1 MKTQSPSAMRAA
13 RQRFRTGSS
22 RRDFFGR
29 VSDGLHGAALAT
41 LFGQDLLSPRSAAA
55 ATGTR
60 SVYDLTVREPHFEP
74 KAKSVIQFF
83 MNGGPSQVDLFD
95 PKPALAKYEGQPP
108 GRDLANDIE
117 FINEAGGF
125 MPSPYSFAKHGQS
138 GMEVSEILPH
148 LSEQVDD
155 IAFIRS
161 MYTTHFNHEPAIFIM
176 QGGRQFSNR
185 PTIGAWIVYGL
196 GSENQNLPA
205 YVVLDDPKGLPVN
218 HLQNWQAGWLPPV
231 YQGTR
236 VRSEGAPLLN
246 LNPAEEYP
254 APVLDL
260 ARSLLARMD
269 RSHRD
274 ARPAQPELEARLMN
288 YELAARMQM
297 EASDAL
303 DVSQESEA
311 TREMYGLSDETTA
324 SYGKRCLMAR
334 RLVERGVRL
343 VQIYIEGQIWDN
355 HSDLDKSLRYACGKT
370 DQPISALIRDLKRTG
385 LFDQTLLVWGGE
397 FGRLPLAQSRESG
410 VAGRDHGPTG
420 FTAWLAGAGVKG
432 GTIHGA
438 TDEIG
443 YRAVEN
449 RVSVHDLHATI
460 LHQLG
465 MNHRE
470 LVYSHDGRD
479 ERLTDEFPA
488 RVVREVLKS

>member
-1 MKTQSPSAMRAA
+1 MHP
-13 RQRFRTGSS
+13 RFRSRRNRNRRSVRPT
-22 RRDFFGR
+22 RRDFFSR
-29 VSDGLHGAALAT
+29 VGDGLHGAALAS
-41 LFGQDLLSPRSAAA
+41 LLGSDLLGPQAAAA
-55 ATGTR
+55 ATGPR
-60 SVYDLTVREPHFEP
+60 RIYDLSPQEPHFEP
-74 KAKSVIQFF
+74 RAKSVIQFF

-95 PKPALAKYEGQPP
+95 PKPALTKYEGQPP

-125 MPSPYSFAKHGQS
+125 MPSPYRFAKHGQS

-148 LSEQVDD
+148 LSKQVDD
-155 IAFIRS
+155 IAFVRS
-161 MYTTHFNHEPAIFIM
+161 MFTTHFNHEPAIFIM

-185 PTIGAWIVYGL
+185 PALGSWIVYGL

-218 HLQNWQAGWLPPV
+218 HIQNWQAGWLPPV

-236 VRSEGAPLLN
+236 VRSEGSPLLN
-246 LNPAEEYP
+246 LQPQEEYP

-269 RSHRD
+269 RRHRD
-274 ARPAQPELEARLMN
+274 ARPGYPDLGARIMN
-288 YELAARMQM
+288 YELAARMQLT
-297 EASDAL
+297 ASDAL
-303 DVSQESEA
+303 DVTQESEQ
-311 TREMYGLSDETTA
+311 TRAMYGLNDERTA

-355 HSDLDKSLRYACGKT
+355 HTDLDRELRYACGKT
-370 DQPISALIRDLKRTG
+370 DQPIAALIQDLKRTG
-385 LFDQTLLVWGGE
+385 LFDETLLVWGGE
-397 FGRLPLAQSRESG
+397 FGRLPLAQSRDAG
-410 VAGRDHGPTG
+410 VSGRDHGPTG
-420 FTAWLAGAGVKG
+420 FTVWLAGAGVKG
-432 GTIHGA
+432 GTILGR

-443 YRAVEN
+443 YKAVED

-460 LHQLG
+460 LHLIG
-465 MNHRE
+465 MDHRD
-470 LVYSHDGRD
+470 LVYTHDGRN

-488 RVVREVLKS
+488 RVVSEILRA